1 MGGRPDCMKK
11 PLAWAPVMKPSLGP
25 TPVNCSMCR
34 IRSWGRISHGSMLG
48 LTGAWGWDL
57 KHVPELLNSEC
68 GVPVLS

>member
-34 IRSWGRISHGSMLG
+34 IRSWGRISHGSMLR
-48 LTGAWGWDL
+48 LTGAWG
-57 KHVPELLNSEC
+57 
-68 GVPVLS
+68 

>member
-1 MGGRPDCMKK
+1 MKK

-48 LTGAWGWDL
+48 LTDGLGL
-57 KHVPELLNSEC
+57 GSETVTELLNSEC
-68 GVPVLS
+68 CVPVLS

>member
-1 MGGRPDCMKK
+1 MKK

-57 KHVPELLNSEC
+57 KQSRSCLI
-68 GVPVLS
+68 LSVACQCLVDS